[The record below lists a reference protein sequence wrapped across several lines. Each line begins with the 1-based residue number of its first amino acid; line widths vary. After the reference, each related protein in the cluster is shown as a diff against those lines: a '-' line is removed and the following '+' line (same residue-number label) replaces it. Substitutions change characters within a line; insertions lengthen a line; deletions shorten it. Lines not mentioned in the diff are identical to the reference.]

1 MPFDTDRFWPAF
13 RRAGMLKTVQVVSPA
28 GAADFDG
35 QIEAPTG
42 LFADGMVQVD
52 EVTLEYPSATPVD
65 LAHGSV
71 LQCNGRTYKVIAL
84 PERLQNG
91 WLTRVKLKETKA

>member
-28 GAADFDG
+28 GVPDFDG
-35 QIEAPTG
+35 RIEAPTG

-71 LQCNGRTYKVIAL
+71 LQCNGRTYKVMAL
-84 PERLQNG
+84 PERLQDG

>member
-1 MPFDTDRFWPAF
+1 MAFDTDRFWPAF
-13 RRAGMLKTVQVVSPA
+13 RRAGMLQTVQVVSPA
-28 GAADFDG
+28 GVPDFDG
-35 QIEAPTG
+35 RIEAPTG